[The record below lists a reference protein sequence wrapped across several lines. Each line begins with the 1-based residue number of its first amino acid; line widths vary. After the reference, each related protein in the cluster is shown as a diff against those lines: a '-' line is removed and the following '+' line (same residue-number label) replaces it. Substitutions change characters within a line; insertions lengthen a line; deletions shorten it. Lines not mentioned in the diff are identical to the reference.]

1 VTIKTPTTPK
11 TIKEKFLFAI
21 LGVAALISLIGC
33 NEDPI
38 AVEVAMADTPGNLYM
53 DVHRNIEGLTAEGVA
68 GAHQK
73 DLEIQGQYGVDYQK
87 YWFDEESGSVFCLVK
102 APSAELAS
110 RVHEEAHG
118 LVADEI
124 TLVAEGH

>member
-1 VTIKTPTTPK
+1 MTNKILITSK
-11 TIKEKFLFAI
+11 TINPKIMFAVI
-21 LGVAALISLIGC
+21 GLVALMSLTGC
-33 NEDPI
+33 NENQN
-38 AVEVAMADTPGNLYM
+38 AMEVAMADTPGNLYM

-73 DLEIQGQYGVDYQK
+73 DLVIQGQYGVDYQQ
-87 YWFDEESGSVFCLVK
+87 YWFDEDTGSVFCLVK

-110 RVHEEAHG
+110 RVHLEAHG

-124 TLVAEGH
+124 TLVSEGH